1 MDYIVK
7 QDDISVI
14 VEETKTKV
22 KQDNINQYITLRKKK
37 RMTQEDIANTTGI
50 ARANIARVESGRNV
64 PTIEILTK
72 LAIALDMDLEIKFVE
87 RGDK

>member
-7 QDDISVI
+7 QDDISII

-22 KQDNINQYITLRKKK
+22 KQDIINQYITLRKKK

-50 ARANIARVESGRNV
+50 ARANIARVESGKNV

>member
-7 QDDISVI
+7 QDDILII

-22 KQDNINQYITLRKKK
+22 KQDIINQYITLRKKK

-50 ARANIARVESGRNV
+50 ARANIARVESGKNV